1 MKTILVRAY
10 TEYNLGD
17 DLFLKILVER
27 YPEVNFRIIAN
38 ETYAKVFEK
47 NINVSI
53 TQIPT
58 FTLQQRIYLK
68 LITLISNSK
77 KDLFLQNYYEKFYRR
92 EVLKSDAYLYLG
104 GSLFMQSGKG
114 FNWIDKLNKSID
126 NIFKDKPKF
135 IIGANFGPFAS
146 QSYIKYY
153 KELFVDYYDVCFR
166 DQYSKDLFSEL
177 NSVRVCP
184 DVVFQLEIPFIDKE
198 IDSIG
203 FSLIDFSVR
212 KELAE
217 YEVNYLIFVKKIIEE
232 NFRMN
237 KKVYLFSFCEK
248 EGDVKVIENVI
259 SSLSKEIADNVKVV
273 AYEGNIDEFLIKYGK
288 IESMYCTRFHSMILS
303 SLFKQNMCPII
314 YSKKMTNVLV
324 DMSYQGVFVNLKEF
338 HKLNIEIV
346 NNKLKDSKLIVDSI
360 STQNSKDCFLRFD
373 HFLNNYL

>member
-27 YPEVNFRIIAN
+27 YPKVNFRIIAN

-58 FTLQQRIYLK
+58 FTLKERIYLK
-68 LITLISNSK
+68 LMTLMSNSK

-92 EVLKSDAYLYLG
+92 EVLKSDAYLYIG

-135 IIGANFGPFAS
+135 IIGANFGPFSS

-153 KELFVDYYDVCFR
+153 KELFVDYDDVCFR
-166 DQYSKDLFSEL
+166 DQYSKNLFPEL
-177 NSVRVCP
+177 NNVRVCP
-184 DVVFQLEIPFIDKE
+184 DIVFQLEMPFLIKE
-198 IDSIG
+198 KDSIG
-203 FSLIDFSVR
+203 FSLINFSGR
-212 KELAE
+212 KDLVE

-232 NFRMN
+232 SFRNN

-248 EGDVKVIENVI
+248 EGDIKVIENVI
-259 SSLSKEIADNVKVV
+259 SSLSNEIADKIKVV
-273 AYEGNIDEFLIKYGK
+273 AYEGNIDEFLTKYGK

-314 YSKKMTNVLV
+314 YSKKMTNVL
-324 DMSYQGVFVNLKEF
+324 DEMSYQGAFVNLSEF
-338 HKLNIEIV
+338 QNLKIEIV
-346 NNKLKDSKLIVDSI
+346 NNKLEDSKLIVDSI
-360 STQNSKDCFLRFD
+360 ITQNSKDCFLKLD
-373 HFLNNYL
+373 HLLNT